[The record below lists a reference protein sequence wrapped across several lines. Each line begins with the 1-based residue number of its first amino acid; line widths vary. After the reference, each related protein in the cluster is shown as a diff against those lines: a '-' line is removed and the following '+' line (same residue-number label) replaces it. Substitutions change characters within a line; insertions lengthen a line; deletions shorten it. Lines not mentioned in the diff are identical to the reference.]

1 MVIVMGLKSNS
12 VQKLEEAWQVSMH
25 EGKGRRTLDFFFCG
39 RRAGEELIS
48 YLLTICLLLQSMP
61 SRDLATMKS
70 LEKLLDVSGNMRP
83 YRTAFS
89 SAKAP
94 AIPFFPIVLKDL
106 TFFVEGNKT
115 YLEDSSSTDAANN
128 YSSLKDARR
137 QSPNELSLINFA
149 KFRTV
154 TRFVTS
160 MLALTSEN
168 YPFAGLLE
176 TTPFFNLT
184 AGFGAPT
191 EATDMNTSKCIGPLD
206 LLAQTIERRI
216 QVVPTSHTSS

>member
-1 MVIVMGLKSNS
+1 
-12 VQKLEEAWQVSMH
+12 
-25 EGKGRRTLDFFFCG
+25 
-39 RRAGEELIS
+39 
-48 YLLTICLLLQSMP
+48 MP

-115 YLEDSSSTDAANN
+115 YLEDSLTGATSS
-128 YSSLKDARR
+128 YSMKDARR

-184 AGFGAPT
+184 AGFGAAPT

-216 QVVPTSHTSS
+216 QIVPTSHTSS

>member
-1 MVIVMGLKSNS
+1 
-12 VQKLEEAWQVSMH
+12 
-25 EGKGRRTLDFFFCG
+25 
-39 RRAGEELIS
+39 
-48 YLLTICLLLQSMP
+48 MP
-61 SRDLATMKS
+61 SRDLATMKA

-106 TFFVEGNKT
+106 TFFIEGNKT
-115 YLEDSSSTDAANN
+115 YIEDSLTDATGSSS
-128 YSSLKDARR
+128 YSSMKDARR
-137 QSPNELSLINFA
+137 QPPNELSLINFA

-160 MLALTSEN
+160 MLHLTSEN

-184 AGFGAPT
+184 SGFETGA
-191 EATDMNTSKCIGPLD
+191 EVADMKASKRIAPLD
-206 LLAQTIERRI
+206 HLAQTIERRI
-216 QVVPTSHTSS
+216 QIVPTSHTSS

>member
-1 MVIVMGLKSNS
+1 MMRKFIDVARLCLDWNNYHTAMVIVMGLKSNS
-12 VQKLEEAWQVSMH
+12 VQKLEEAWQ
-25 EGKGRRTLDFFFCG
+25 
-39 RRAGEELIS
+39 
-48 YLLTICLLLQSMP
+48 SMP
-61 SRDLATMKS
+61 SRDLATLRS

-83 YRTAFS
+83 YRSAFS
-89 SAKAP
+89 AAKAP

-115 YLEDSSSTDAANN
+115 YLEDTDAAA
-128 YSSLKDARR
+128 SSYMKDARR
-137 QSPNELSLINFA
+137 PSPNELSLINFA

-168 YPFAGLLE
+168 YSFAGLLS

-184 AGFGAPT
+184 AGFGAPS
-191 EATDMNTSKCIGPLD
+191 EATDMNIGPLD

-216 QVVPTSHTSS
+216 QIVPTSHTSS